1 VNDTAAIEHLAELL
15 GPSYGVL
22 DYVPDWGFRLP
33 DPWPAV
39 MRIDVTTFGQKT
51 RLEMA
56 TIYALA
62 TTRVHVTPG
71 LLKWFAGRTNSPVHL
86 GAHRLWPY
94 VHEQDFARVLISW
107 SAPVFE
113 ISQHSL
119 EAVIQNI
126 GQQAGNSA
134 IQLLQIFGAE
144 VPSDY

>member
-39 MRIDVTTFGQKT
+39 MRIDAATF
-51 RLEMA
+51 
-56 TIYALA
+56 
-62 TTRVHVTPG
+62 
-71 LLKWFAGRTNSPVHL
+71 
-86 GAHRLWPY
+86 
-94 VHEQDFARVLISW
+94 
-107 SAPVFE
+107 
-113 ISQHSL
+113 
-119 EAVIQNI
+119 